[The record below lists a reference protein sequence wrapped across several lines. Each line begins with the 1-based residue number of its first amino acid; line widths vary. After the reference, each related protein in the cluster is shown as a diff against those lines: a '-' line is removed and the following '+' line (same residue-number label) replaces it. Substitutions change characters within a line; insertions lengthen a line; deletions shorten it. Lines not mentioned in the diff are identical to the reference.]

1 MENEKN
7 PGMSDGNDWF
17 AQLMRQPDTG
27 EEIGADENAVAAHGM
42 ADISDME
49 LEKIIQEAIA
59 SQWGTVEEPEPEY
72 VPAEVQTPS
81 YDEDGTSP
89 ADDEDAYEADAA
101 EGYDQLQEQEDDS
114 DDLAEQVD
122 DSVIPRK
129 VRPKRTKGY
138 GVFGLPHLASVAI
151 WILLA
156 VFIGT
161 SLGNLVWVC
170 ASDLLAFGREN
181 HSVSITITETDT
193 LDTITN
199 KLYNAGL
206 IKYPSLFKMY
216 CQLAKVEEKDKISV
230 GTFELN
236 TLYDYHA
243 LVGGMSATSSYRE
256 TVEVMIPE
264 GYTCAQIFKLLEEKG
279 VCSIED
285 LEEYASTSEFTDYW
299 FLKGVQKGNKYCLE
313 GFLFP
318 DTYEFYTDSTPKQVF
333 IKFLNRF
340 STQFS
345 QEMQD
350 QLIVLN
356 QTFSAMLRK
365 NGYPQ
370 YYIDE
375 HQLTLLDL
383 VTIASMVEKES
394 AHSGESIDI
403 SAVIY
408 NRLASPDFPNLC
420 IDATVIY
427 ALGGKSPLEPG
438 DTSIDHPYNTYKVKG
453 LPPGPIANPGLLS
466 LKAALNPNDT
476 NYYYYAL
483 DPTSESREH
492 KFFETYQE
500 HLDFINKYR

>member
-7 PGMSDGNDWF
+7 PNLGDDSRWLDE
-17 AQLMRQPDTG
+17 LLSQPQSN
-27 EEIGADENAVAAHGM
+27 EEIDTDEHAVAAHDM
-42 ADISDME
+42 ADIADME
-49 LEKIIQEAIA
+49 LEKIIQEAIEA
-59 SQWGTVEEPEPEY
+59 EWGKIEEPDPAYLPTEKLDILPEDDILYPDEPVDEEDYDAESPEDYEESQEQSEPEEPNG
-72 VPAEVQTPS
+72 V
-81 YDEDGTSP
+81 
-89 ADDEDAYEADAA
+89 
-101 EGYDQLQEQEDDS
+101 
-114 DDLAEQVD
+114 
-122 DSVIPRK
+122 PRK
-129 VRPKRTKGY
+129 VRPRRTKGY
-138 GVFGLPHLASVAI
+138 GLFGLPHLASVVIWLSLAI
-151 WILLA
+151 
-156 VFIGT
+156 FIGL
-161 SLGNLVWVC
+161 SLGRLVWVC

-181 HSVSITITETDT
+181 KTVSITITETDT

-206 IKYPSLFKMY
+206 IKYPGLFKMY

-256 TVEVMIPE
+256 TIEVMIPE

-285 LEEYASTSEFTDYW
+285 LEEYASTSEFADYW
-299 FLKGVQKGNKYCLE
+299 FLNNVQKGNKYCLE

-340 STQFS
+340 SSQFD

-356 QTFSAMLRK
+356 QTFSDMLRK

-375 HQLTLLDL
+375 HQLSLLDL
-383 VTIASMVEKES
+383 VTIASMIEKES

-403 SAVIY
+403 SSVIY

-438 DTSIDHPYNTYKVKG
+438 DTSIDHPYNTYKAKG
-453 LPPGPIANPGLLS
+453 LPPGPISNPGLLS
-466 LKAALNPNDT
+466 LKAALNPNDS

-483 DPTSESREH
+483 DPTSERREH
-492 KFFETYQE
+492 RFFKTYQE
-500 HLDFINKYR
+500 HLDFISKNR